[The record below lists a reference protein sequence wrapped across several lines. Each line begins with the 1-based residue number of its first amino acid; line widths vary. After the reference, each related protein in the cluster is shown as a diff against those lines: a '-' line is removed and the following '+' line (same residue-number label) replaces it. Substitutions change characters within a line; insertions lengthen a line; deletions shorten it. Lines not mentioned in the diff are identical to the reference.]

1 MSRNSHQHE
10 KQHPPHDNEE
20 LPLYHNNLIPK
31 GDFPASSSSL
41 INLYSR
47 WWSLIFVMLLIV
59 TVSLFIALMLILPS
73 LLFEDASAAIDPA
86 SATTRKRHF
95 GPPTP
100 TPSWPTSPSFS
111 ISYLSSPSSSISSEA
126 EGLKS
131 TTSTTT
137 SGSIQPTK
145 KVNSSGSNKEEDD
158 ISTRYCYY
166 LLQTALEGIGPNGVT
181 VYDQTATLFHFAP
194 SSYTLSLGILP
205 SITFSPSPSTP
216 SQAPVGPALYC
227 RNALSVDE

>member
-1 MSRNSHQHE
+1 MSHNSHQHE
-10 KQHPPHDNEE
+10 KKLSPRDNE
-20 LPLYHNNLIPK
+20 LPPNHNNITSK
-31 GDFPASSSSL
+31 GDFPASSSL

-47 WWSLIFVMLLIV
+47 WWSLIFAMLLIV
-59 TVSLFIALMLILPS
+59 MVSLFIALMLILPS
-73 LLFEDASAAIDPA
+73 LLFEDASAAIAPA
-86 SATTRKRHF
+86 SATMRKRHF

-111 ISYLSSPSSSISSEA
+111 ISYLSSPSSISSEA

-137 SGSIQPTK
+137 SGSILPTK
-145 KVNSSGSNKEEDD
+145 KVNSSGSNKEEDE
-158 ISTRYCYY
+158 INPGYCYY

-205 SITFSPSPSTP
+205 SITFSPSPSAP